1 MHADIHFPGD
11 ITMPNPRVINTIV
24 AVVVA
29 FAITSGLGAQ
39 DTLSAKL
46 DPSGMINISQGGVEL
61 AMVELNAHGP
71 NWQHA
76 PQETA
81 TAEITDL
88 PDGDGKQAVGT
99 LPIPGT
105 DGGAIEFTETVKTV
119 PQGLNLSYDINMTKA
134 VRINGLQLSI
144 ILPVAQYGGEELMV
158 TRPGD
163 DPDIAGLPLEEPERN
178 FQVWNGQGS
187 KVQVASGTDKE
198 FSVELRAA
206 ADLVVQDLR
215 QWDRPIFEIRF
226 PAIMQQEGRDV
237 AAEDR
242 FHLDLTIT
250 FAAPLKLEGP

>member
-1 MHADIHFPGD
+1 
-11 ITMPNPRVINTIV
+11 MPNPR
-24 AVVVA
+24 
-29 FAITSGLGAQ
+29 AITIIAAALVALAATSGVGAQ
-39 DTLSAKL
+39 EALSAKL
-46 DPSGMINISQGGVEL
+46 DPSGMINISQGAAEL
-61 AMVELNAHGP
+61 VMIELNAHGP

-88 PDGDGKQAVGT
+88 PDGDGKQAVST

-105 DGGAIEFTETVKTV
+105 DGAALQFTETVKV
-119 PQGLNLSYDINMTKA
+119 LPQGLNLSYDINMTKA
-134 VRINGLQLSI
+134 ARINGLQLSI

-163 DPDIAGLPLEEPERN
+163 DPDLAGLPLEEPERN

-187 KVQVASGTDKE
+187 KVKVAGGTDKE

-206 ADLVVQDLR
+206 ADLIVQDLR
-215 QWDRPIFEIRF
+215 QWERPIFEIRF

-250 FAAPLKLEGP
+250 FAAPLELAGP